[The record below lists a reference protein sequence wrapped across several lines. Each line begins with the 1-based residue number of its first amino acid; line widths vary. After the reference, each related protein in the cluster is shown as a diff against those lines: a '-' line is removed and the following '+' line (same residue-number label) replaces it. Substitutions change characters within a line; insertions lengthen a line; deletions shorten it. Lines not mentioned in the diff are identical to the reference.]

1 MKTLVV
7 IGAGFSGVATVAHI
21 LRSGCSGLRIVLI
34 NRTRA
39 MARGLAYGTHSPL
52 HLLNASVGKMSALD
66 GMPDHFLRFCKSRQ
80 PPVDSTSFVTRDLYG
95 SYLNE
100 VLDEA
105 ERLNPTV
112 PLQRLVAEVTHV
124 QPDGPGAQLRL
135 SDGTVFK
142 ADHVVLAFGN
152 FPPADCFNLNKTL
165 RPQHYQHDPWETPT
179 PAPPDPRSA
188 VLLLGTGLTAVDVA
202 LRLLQQ
208 GHQGPIH
215 LLSRR
220 GLQPI
225 GHLPQ
230 PPQASHL
237 VVLPGTAPQSPRQ
250 LMKWVRE
257 MVSEH
262 ARQGGD
268 WRAVIDGLRPHI
280 HTLWRGMDHAQ
291 QCQFLRHI
299 QPWWDIHRH
308 RVAPATFAQLQ
319 DHLNS
324 KRLSLHAGRLKSV
337 ALLGAELIVG
347 FRRRDDQTMESVRV
361 STIINCTGPDTA
373 LHRVDD
379 ALVNALRAQKLI
391 NAAPCGFG
399 LCVDAHLR
407 VQRQDGQCVPW
418 LSYVGPMLKAQ
429 YWEATAVP
437 ELKLFSARL
446 AMRLVQ
452 ELASAAV
459 AERTFCPAPQH
470 SQPAQPLRK

>member
-7 IGAGFSGVATVAHI
+7 VGAGFSGVATVAHI
-21 LRSGCSGLRIVLI
+21 LRSGCNGMRIVLV

-66 GMPDHFLRFCKSRQ
+66 GVPDHFLKFCKSRQ
-80 PPVDSTSFVTRDLYG
+80 QPVDSNSFVTRDLYG

-124 QPDGPGAQLRL
+124 QPDGLGAQLLL
-135 SDGTVFK
+135 SDGTVLK

-165 RPQHYQHDPWETPT
+165 RLQHYQHDPWESPT
-179 PAPPDPRSA
+179 PLPPHPRSA
-188 VLLLGTGLTAVDVA
+188 VLLLGAGLTAVDVA

-208 GHQGPIH
+208 GHRGPIH

-220 GLQPI
+220 GLLPI
-225 GHLPQ
+225 GHLLQ
-230 PPQASHL
+230 PPQALHL
-237 VVLPGTAPQSPRQ
+237 VVMPGTAPQSPRQ

-257 MVSEH
+257 MVGEH
-262 ARQGGD
+262 ARQEGD
-268 WRAVIDGLRPHI
+268 WRGVIDGLRPHI
-280 HTLWRGMDHAQ
+280 HKLWRGMDIAQ
-291 QCQFLRHI
+291 QRQFLRHV

-308 RVAPATFAQLQ
+308 RIAPATFAQFQ
-319 DHLNS
+319 GHLNS
-324 KRLSLHAGRLKSV
+324 KQLSLHAGRMSNV
-337 ALLGAELIVG
+337 ALLGAEVIVE
-347 FRRRDDQTMESVRV
+347 FRRRDDQAMESVRV
-361 STIINCTGPDTA
+361 SKIINCTGPDTA

-391 NAAPCGFG
+391 SAAPCGFG
-399 LCVDAHLR
+399 LCVDGQLR
-407 VQRQDGQCVPW
+407 VQRQDGQLVPW

-437 ELKLFSARL
+437 ELRHFSARL
-446 AMRLVQ
+446 AMRLVE
-452 ELASAAV
+452 ELASV
-459 AERTFCPAPQH
+459 GGPARASRASKH
-470 SQPAQPLRK
+470 NPARPLQN